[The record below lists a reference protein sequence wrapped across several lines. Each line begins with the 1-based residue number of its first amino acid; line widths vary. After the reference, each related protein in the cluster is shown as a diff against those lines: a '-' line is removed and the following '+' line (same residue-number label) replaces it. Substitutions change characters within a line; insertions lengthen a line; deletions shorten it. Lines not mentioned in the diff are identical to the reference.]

1 MINPSFTGDG
11 TIYILYINLSDKEKT
26 NEKSIYLYT
35 YRTYMSRK
43 RTSIMDLAGAWS
55 DISDEE
61 AEKMKATIRERRKDG
76 SRTAAMW
83 K

>member
-1 MINPSFTGDG
+1 
-11 TIYILYINLSDKEKT
+11 
-26 NEKSIYLYT
+26 
-35 YRTYMSRK
+35 
-43 RTSIMDLAGAWS
+43 MDLAGAWS